1 MVHKSKEDLLLKLE
15 QEYNNL
21 KPSLDRFREAISGQ
35 IQTFLSINSVQLGF
49 PIQNRTKGWSSIH
62 EKINSG
68 KYNVKKSL
76 TELQDLVGLRIIL
89 LFQRDVDRVCNLIE
103 THLNIQRKYN
113 TSERLKEDQLGYAS
127 FHYVVSIPEAWA
139 SVPSFI
145 GSRDMI
151 AEFQVRTL
159 SQHTWAEASKL
170 LQYKE
175 EKNVPRT
182 LLRSIGRVSALLET
196 VDLEF
201 ERLLEERELYKKH
214 LQELKPVILK
224 KEKLNVDILEAIL
237 DKELPPSNKGD
248 KEPYSDLVD
257 ELMEFDINDI
267 DALIALIREQVDSIL
282 SMEQEFVD
290 RYRQEVTNG
299 STKVS
304 HRIKERV
311 EKNVYVSHAGML
323 RTMLR
328 QKSTDKFDQLFAKG
342 AIAKT
347 GRIKQ

>member
-1 MVHKSKEDLLLKLE
+1 LPNEILKH
-15 QEYNNL
+15 
-21 KPSLDRFREAISGQ
+21 S
-35 IQTFLSINSVQLGF
+35 
-49 PIQNRTKGWSSIH
+49 
-62 EKINSG
+62 
-68 KYNVKKSL
+68 
-76 TELQDLVGLRIIL
+76 
-89 LFQRDVDRVCNLIE
+89 
-103 THLNIQRKYN
+103 
-113 TSERLKEDQLGYAS
+113 
-127 FHYVVSIPEAWA
+127 
-139 SVPSFI
+139 
-145 GSRDMI
+145 
-151 AEFQVRTL
+151 
-159 SQHTWAEASKL
+159 
-170 LQYKE
+170 
-175 EKNVPRT
+175 
-182 LLRSIGRVSALLET
+182 LRSIGRVSALLET